1 MRKELYRIFKSLEPI
16 TKQIQKNNVTQYELY
31 SVTPKSTQNEMLSA
45 IHEHIEFIR
54 FPQYGYLSLPR
65 NREKIKQKISS

>member
-1 MRKELYRIFKSLEPI
+1 MRKDLYRIFRCLEPI
-16 TKQIQKNNVTQYELY
+16 TRQIQKNNLTQYELY
-31 SVTPKSTQNEMLSA
+31 SVTSKSTESEMLSA

-65 NREKIKQKISS
+65 NRDKNKEKISS